1 MPMLV
6 LTRKKN
12 ERIIITTAD
21 GQVIYLVVVEILSE
35 KVRIGIEA
43 PKDIRI
49 NREEVQLRM
58 RKEK

>member
-1 MPMLV
+1 MLV